1 MSLRGERSSP
11 LRAGARRDR
20 PGGPSYLREAA
31 AASFCWAFFCLRGKR
46 DLPLLASLGILIF
59 LGGVAGLATTAAGA
73 GTSLSSF
80 FFFFSAMKILVVYAA
95 VWRVAARPQLCGN
108 YLTLLGWSRTGW
120 RKVPVEVVL
129 NLDFLAGQNHPSPPD
144 IAGADIIF
152 ADNVGVRCQ
161 DRNRPIRFI
170 SQTVVQL
177 VNGLGTLHPLSIA

>member
-1 MSLRGERSSP
+1 MN
-11 LRAGARRDR
+11 R
-20 PGGPSYLREAA
+20 PGDLSYFVVEPARNTCTLD
-31 AASFCWAFFCLRGKR
+31 SFWRNR
-46 DLPLLASLGILIF
+46 DSALVPRLGTLMF
-59 LGGVAGLATTAAGA
+59 LGGVAGLATTTAAGA

-80 FFFFSAMKILVVYAA
+80 FFFLSAMKILVVYAA
-95 VWRVAARPQLCGN
+95 VRHVGAPPQLRRN
-108 YLTLLGWSRTGW
+108 YLTLLGWSCTGW

-161 DRNRPIRFI
+161 DRNRHIRFI

-177 VNGLGTLHPLSIA
+177 VNGLGTLHPLTIA

>member
-1 MSLRGERSSP
+1 MPTLKCKRGSP
-11 LRAGARRDR
+11 SFARMHKAE
-20 PGGPSYLREAA
+20 PYATYLREAA
-31 AASFCWAFFCLRGKR
+31 AASFCLAFFCLRGRR
-46 DLPLLASLGILIF
+46 DLLLWASLGILIF
-59 LGGVAGLATTAAGA
+59 LGGVAGLATPAAGA

-95 VWRVAARPQLCGN
+95 VRHVAVRRRLRRN
-108 YLTLLGWSRTGW
+108 YLTLLGWSCTGW

-129 NLDFLAGQNHPSPPD
+129 NLDFLAGQNHPSSPD

-161 DRNRPIRFI
+161 DRNRHIRFI

-177 VNGLGTLHPLSIA
+177 VNGLGTLHPLTIA